1 MYDVFW
7 GGGGGVQNTNK
18 EKVCT
23 SKRGCDCTHH
33 TPLEWGLII
42 LSTSHPHNTFMLS
55 FRTTPTLPHIP
66 AVCLFYYNI
75 SSERKQRLYL
85 WTGYD
90 IMIVKWAMR
99 KSINQSVNQSL
110 VESIAM
116 QFIALRYPDKSYVHV
131 TVLTWSISKCL
142 FRNTNV
148 NHARL
153 LLHRGEW
160 TYHQLR
166 VRRVLML
173 FNDVPLRTRWVI
185 LLFCTYCICQYFRVH
200 IFSRF
205 LD

>member
-1 MYDVFW
+1 
-7 GGGGGVQNTNK
+7 
-18 EKVCT
+18 
-23 SKRGCDCTHH
+23 
-33 TPLEWGLII
+33 
-42 LSTSHPHNTFMLS
+42 MLS
-55 FRTTPTLPHIP
+55 FCTTPTLPHIP

-75 SSERKQRLYL
+75 SSESKQRLYLWTVMILWLWSEQRLYL

-99 KSINQSVNQSL
+99 KSINQSVNQSM

-153 LLHRGEW
+153 LLHRGDR
-160 TYHQLR
+160 TYHQLSA
-166 VRRVLML
+166 RRVLVL

-185 LLFCTYCICQYFRVH
+185 LLFCTYSMVIVPFW
-200 IFSRF
+200 FSKEHCWTSLTTF
-205 LD
+205 WLSANYEI